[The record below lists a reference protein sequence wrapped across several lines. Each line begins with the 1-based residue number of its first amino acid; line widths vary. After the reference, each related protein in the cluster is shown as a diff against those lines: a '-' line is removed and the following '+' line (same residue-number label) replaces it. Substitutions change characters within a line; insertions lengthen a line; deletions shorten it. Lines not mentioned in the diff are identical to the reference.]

1 MAQSTQALL
10 ESLDYKI
17 AEVLSDWG
25 IVTTVLALIILAF
38 VAYPILYPDEPDT
51 HPLLLARQSSAA
63 PVRNKNESA
72 AYRSP
77 EVPYGYPLKTGLN
90 VKDPG
95 APRWASGKDGD
106 VRDIWREVQRGGSQ
120 GADGK
125 TVSSGSIMT
134 VLGKEVVEHNIADIT
149 KEINILGKHFADGG
163 VNRVAIYLPNSV
175 EYLTTIFACAFHGL
189 SPVLVPYNLPHT
201 KAFELINATSA
212 DALVCEAGNLPLE
225 DLAKQCSNLRL
236 LTWVVE
242 KTSRHV
248 DWNSGPTGSR
258 NDLNVSVWH
267 ELVESA
273 PSSIATATLP
283 ANQTGEQLGNIITV
297 WQPADPQCK
306 PEITTFT
313 HANLISAVA
322 ALITALPLR
331 QRIVPSDLLLP
342 ADSFTNTY
350 ILCQTIAA
358 LYLHASIAITSVAGP
373 GVDIHLATRSIA
385 PTIIL
390 ASPETLLKLHAENP
404 LTSPLAHLAVFAHT
418 QTMEAGRLPSRTN
431 LLSRFLPPVLP
442 SSSTPESN
450 KPGHLRLIL
459 TATNLS
465 STETGLSSSD
475 GPRLTSPIL
484 SDLRILLRGT
494 RIVHAACAPSVA
506 GAIAQSNVFD
516 YRRDLSTEGLAHFGV
531 PLAHVE
537 VLFAAAAA
545 ADGDGDGKDD
555 EAVSGQEGQGGVR
568 GEMVVRG
575 PGVARQMEGNGG
587 GKEEGEGEVRLGVRG
602 KVRGDGCLALV

>member
-10 ESLDYKI
+10 ESLDLKI

-25 IVTTVLALIILAF
+25 VVTTLLALVILAF

-120 GADGK
+120 DADGK
-125 TVSSGSIMT
+125 TISSGSIMT

-149 KEINILGKHFADGG
+149 KEINILGKHFADSGAK
-163 VNRVAIYLPNSV
+163 RVAIYLPNSV
-175 EYLTTIFACAFHGL
+175 EYLTTIFACAFYRL
-189 SPVLVPYNLPHT
+189 SPILLPYNLPHQ
-201 KAFELINATSA
+201 KAFELVNTASA
-212 DALVCEAGNLPLE
+212 DALICEAGNLPLE
-225 DLAKQCSNLRL
+225 DLAKQCPNLRL

-248 DWNSGPTGSR
+248 DWNGGPTNSK
-258 NDLNVSVWH
+258 NNLNVSVWH

-273 PSSIATATLP
+273 PSSIATAPLP
-283 ANQTGEQLGNIITV
+283 ANQAGEQLGNIITV
-297 WQPADPQCK
+297 WQPADPQSK

-313 HANLISAVA
+313 HANLISATA

-342 ADSFTNTY
+342 ADSFTNSY
-350 ILCQTIAA
+350 ILCQTLAA
-358 LYLHASIAITSVAGP
+358 LYLHANLAITSVAGP
-373 GVDIHLATRSIA
+373 GVDLHLATRSIA

-390 ASPETLLKLHAENP
+390 ASPETLIKLHAETP
-404 LTSPLAHLAVFAHT
+404 ITSPLAKLAIFAHT
-418 QTMEAGRLPSRTN
+418 QTMEAGRLPSPNN

-442 SSSTPESN
+442 SSSSPESN
-450 KPGHLRLIL
+450 QPGHLRLIL
-459 TATNLS
+459 TASHLPTLTTTPPQ
-465 STETGLSSSD
+465 STAI
-475 GPRLTSPIL
+475 LTSPIL
-484 SDLRILLRGT
+484 SDLRLLLRA
-494 RIVHAACAPSVA
+494 RIVHALSAPPVA
-506 GAIAQSNVFD
+506 DALAQSNVFD
-516 YRRDLSTEGLAHFGV
+516 YRRDLSTTGLAHFGV

-537 VLFAAAAA
+537 VLFA
-545 ADGDGDGKDD
+545 DPKDD
-555 EAVSGQEGQGGVR
+555 EAVSGAEGHG
-568 GEMVVRG
+568 
-575 PGVARQMEGNGG
+575 
-587 GKEEGEGEVRLGVRG
+587 
-602 KVRGDGCLALV
+602 

>member
-25 IVTTVLALIILAF
+25 ILTTLLALVILAF

-106 VRDIWREVQRGGSQ
+106 VRDIWREVQRGGSPD
-120 GADGK
+120 ADGK
-125 TVSSGSIMT
+125 TISSGSIMT

-149 KEINILGKHFADGG
+149 KEISILGKHLADSG
-163 VNRVAIYLPNSV
+163 VKRVAIYLPNSV

-189 SPVLVPYNLPHT
+189 SPVLLPYNLPHP

-225 DLAKQCSNLRL
+225 DLAKQCPNLRL

-248 DWNSGPTGSR
+248 DWNGGPTHSKT
-258 NDLNVSVWH
+258 NLNVSVWH

-273 PSSIATATLP
+273 PSSIATAPLP
-283 ANQTGEQLGNIITV
+283 ANQAGERLGNIITV
-297 WQPADPQCK
+297 WQPADPQSE

-322 ALITALPLR
+322 ALITALPHR

-350 ILCQTIAA
+350 TLCQTLAA
-358 LYLHASIAITSVAGP
+358 LYLHASVAITSVAGP
-373 GVDIHLATRSIA
+373 AVDLHLATRSIA

-390 ASPETLLKLHAENP
+390 ASPETLIKLHAETP
-404 LTSPLAHLAVFAHT
+404 LVSPLAHLAVFAHT
-418 QTMEAGRLPSRTN
+418 QTMEAGRLPSPTN

-442 SSSTPESN
+442 SSASVPELN

-465 STETGLSSSD
+465 TTSSGLPSSD

-494 RIVHAACAPSVA
+494 RIVHAACVPSVA

-516 YRRDLSTEGLAHFGV
+516 YRRDLSAEGLAHFGV

-537 VLFAAAAA
+537 VVFA
-545 ADGDGDGKDD
+545 DGKDD
-555 EAVSGQEGQGGVR
+555 GAVSG
-568 GEMVVRG
+568 
-575 PGVARQMEGNGG
+575 
-587 GKEEGEGEVRLGVRG
+587 EEGKGG
-602 KVRGDGCLALV
+602 

>member
-25 IVTTVLALIILAF
+25 IVTTGLALVILAF

-77 EVPYGYPLKTGLN
+77 EVPYRYPLKTGLN

-120 GADGK
+120 DADGK
-125 TVSSGSIMT
+125 TISSGSIMT

-149 KEINILGKHFADGG
+149 KEINILGKHFADSG
-163 VNRVAIYLPNSV
+163 VKRVAIYLPNSV
-175 EYLTTIFACAFHGL
+175 EYLTTIFACTFHGL
-189 SPVLVPYNLPHT
+189 SPVLLPYNLPHT
-201 KAFELINATSA
+201 KAFKLINATSA

-225 DLAKQCSNLRL
+225 DLAKQCPNLRL

-248 DWNSGPTGSR
+248 DWNGGPTGSKT
-258 NDLNVSVWH
+258 NLNVSVWH
-267 ELVESA
+267 ELVELA
-273 PSSIATATLP
+273 PSSIATAPLP
-283 ANQTGEQLGNIITV
+283 ANQAGERLGNIITV
-297 WQPADPQCK
+297 WQPADPQSK

-350 ILCQTIAA
+350 ILCQTLAA
-358 LYLHASIAITSVAGP
+358 LYLHASVAITSVAGP
-373 GVDIHLATRSIA
+373 AVDLHLATRSIA

-390 ASPETLLKLHAENP
+390 ASPETLIKLHAENP
-404 LTSPLAHLAVFAHT
+404 LTSPLTQLAVFAHT
-418 QTMEAGRLPSRTN
+418 QTMEAGRLPSPTN
-431 LLSRFLPPVLP
+431 LLSRFLPPILP
-442 SSSTPESN
+442 SSASSAPESN

-459 TATNLS
+459 TASNLS
-465 STETGLSSSD
+465 TTTDTSSA
-475 GPRLTSPIL
+475 PHLTSPIL
-484 SDLRILLRGT
+484 SDLRILLRT

-506 GAIAQSNVFD
+506 GALAQSNVFD
-516 YRRDLSTEGLAHFGV
+516 YRRDLSAEGLAHFGV

-537 VLFAAAAA
+537 VLFA
-545 ADGDGDGKDD
+545 DGKDD
-555 EAVSGQEGQGGVR
+555 GAVSGTEGKGGVR
-568 GEMVVRG
+568 GRWLLGGRG
-575 PGVARQMEGNGG
+575 LWDRRGVGRRRE
-587 GKEEGEGEVRLGVRG
+587 RG
-602 KVRGDGCLALV
+602 R

>member
-25 IVTTVLALIILAF
+25 IVTTVLALVILAF

-106 VRDIWREVQRGGSQ
+106 VRDIWREVQGGGSPD
-120 GADGK
+120 ADGK

-149 KEINILGKHFADGG
+149 KEIIILGKHLADSG
-163 VNRVAIYLPNSV
+163 VKRVAIYLPNSV

-189 SPVLVPYNLPHT
+189 SPILLPYNLPHP

-225 DLAKQCSNLRL
+225 DLAKQCPNLRL

-248 DWNSGPTGSR
+248 DWNGSPTGSK
-258 NDLNVSVWH
+258 NNLKVSVWH

-273 PSSIATATLP
+273 PSSIATAALP
-283 ANQTGEQLGNIITV
+283 ANQAGERLSNIITV
-297 WQPADPQCK
+297 WQPADPQSK
-306 PEITTFT
+306 PEITNFT

-350 ILCQTIAA
+350 ILCQTLAA
-358 LYLHASIAITSVAGP
+358 LYLHASVAITSVAGP
-373 GVDIHLATRSIA
+373 AVDLHLATRSIA

-390 ASPETLLKLHAENP
+390 ASPETLIKLHAETP
-404 LTSPLAHLAVFAHT
+404 LVSPLAHLAVFAHT
-418 QTMEAGRLPSRTN
+418 QTMEAGRLPSPTN
-431 LLSRFLPPVLP
+431 LLSRFLPPILP
-442 SSSTPESN
+442 SSASSAPESN

-459 TATNLS
+459 TASNLC
-465 STETGLSSSD
+465 TTAANPASSD
-475 GPRLTSPIL
+475 SPHLTSPIL

-494 RIVHAACAPSVA
+494 RIVHAACVPAVA

-516 YRRDLSTEGLAHFGV
+516 YRRDLSAEGLAHFGV

-537 VLFAAAAA
+537 VLFA
-545 ADGDGDGKDD
+545 DGKDD
-555 EAVSGQEGQGGVR
+555 GAVSGQEGQGGVR

-575 PGVARQMEGNGG
+575 PGVAGQRWSGG
-587 GKEEGEGEVRLGVRG
+587 GKQEGEGEGEGEVRTGVRG
-602 KVRGDGCLALV
+602 KVRGDGCLAVV

>member
-1 MAQSTQALL
+1 MAQFTQALL
-10 ESLDYKI
+10 ESLDLKI

-25 IVTTVLALIILAF
+25 IVTTLLALVILAF

-72 AYRSP
+72 AYRSL

-120 GADGK
+120 DVDGK
-125 TVSSGSIMT
+125 TISSGSIMT

-149 KEINILGKHFADGG
+149 KEVNVLGKHFADSGAK
-163 VNRVAIYLPNSV
+163 RVAIYLPNSV
-175 EYLTTIFACAFHGL
+175 EYLTTIFACAFNGL
-189 SPVLVPYNLPHT
+189 SPVLLPYNLPHQ

-248 DWNSGPTGSR
+248 DWNGSPTNSK
-258 NDLNVSVWH
+258 NNLNVIVWH

-273 PSSIATATLP
+273 PSSIATAPLP
-283 ANQTGEQLGNIITV
+283 ANQAGEQLGNIITV
-297 WQPADPQCK
+297 WQPADPQSK

-342 ADSFTNTY
+342 ADSFTNSY
-350 ILCQTIAA
+350 ILCHTLAA
-358 LYLHASIAITSVAGP
+358 LYLHANLAITSVAGP
-373 GVDIHLATRSIA
+373 GVDFHLATRSIA

-390 ASPETLLKLHAENP
+390 ASPETLINLHAQTP
-404 LTSPLAHLAVFAHT
+404 ITSPLAQLAKLAHT
-418 QTMEAGRLPSRTN
+418 QTMEAGRLPSPHN
-431 LLSRFLPPVLP
+431 LLSRFLP
-442 SSSTPESN
+442 
-450 KPGHLRLIL
+450 
-459 TATNLS
+459 
-465 STETGLSSSD
+465 
-475 GPRLTSPIL
+475 
-484 SDLRILLRGT
+484 
-494 RIVHAACAPSVA
+494 
-506 GAIAQSNVFD
+506 
-516 YRRDLSTEGLAHFGV
+516 
-531 PLAHVE
+531 
-537 VLFAAAAA
+537 
-545 ADGDGDGKDD
+545 
-555 EAVSGQEGQGGVR
+555 
-568 GEMVVRG
+568 
-575 PGVARQMEGNGG
+575 
-587 GKEEGEGEVRLGVRG
+587 
-602 KVRGDGCLALV
+602 

>member
-10 ESLDYKI
+10 ESLDLKI

-25 IVTTVLALIILAF
+25 IVTTLLALVILAF

-90 VKDPG
+90 VKHPG

-120 GADGK
+120 DADGK
-125 TVSSGSIMT
+125 TISSGSIMT

-149 KEINILGKHFADGG
+149 KEINILGKHFADSGAK
-163 VNRVAIYLPNSV
+163 RVAIYLPNSV
-175 EYLTTIFACAFHGL
+175 EYLTTIFACAFNGI
-189 SPVLVPYNLPHT
+189 SPILLPYNLPHQ
-201 KAFELINATSA
+201 KAFDLINATSA

-248 DWNSGPTGSR
+248 DWNGSPTNS
-258 NDLNVSVWH
+258 NNNLNVSVWH

-273 PSSIATATLP
+273 PSSIATAPLP
-283 ANQTGEQLGNIITV
+283 ANQAGDQLGNIITV
-297 WQPADPQCK
+297 WQPADPESK

-342 ADSFTNTY
+342 ADSFTNSY
-350 ILCQTIAA
+350 ILCHTLAA
-358 LYLHASIAITSVAGP
+358 LYLHANLAITSVAGP
-373 GVDIHLATRSIA
+373 GVDFHLATRSIA
-385 PTIIL
+385 PTILL
-390 ASPETLLKLHAENP
+390 ASPETLINLHAQTP
-404 LTSPLAHLAVFAHT
+404 ITSPLAKLAKLVHT
-418 QTMEAGRLPSRTN
+418 QTMEAGRLPSPNN

-442 SSSTPESN
+442 SSSAPEEN

-459 TATNLS
+459 TASHLPILTAPQPPAAL
-465 STETGLSSSD
+465 
-475 GPRLTSPIL
+475 LTSPIL
-484 SDLRILLRGT
+484 SDLRLLLPGT
-494 RIVHAACAPSVA
+494 RIVHALSAPPVA
-506 GAIAQSNVFD
+506 AALAQSNVFD
-516 YRRDLSTEGLAHFGV
+516 YRRDLSPTGLAHFGV

-537 VLFAAAAA
+537 VLFA
-545 ADGDGDGKDD
+545 DEKDD
-555 EAVSGQEGQGGVR
+555 GAVSGEEGQGGVR

-575 PGVARQMEGNGG
+575 PGVVED
-587 GKEEGEGEVRLGVRG
+587 GEVRLGVRG

>member
-10 ESLDYKI
+10 ESLDLKI

-25 IVTTVLALIILAF
+25 IVTTLLALVILAF

-120 GADGK
+120 DADGK
-125 TVSSGSIMT
+125 TIPSGSIMT

-149 KEINILGKHFADGG
+149 KEINVLGKHFADSR
-163 VNRVAIYLPNSV
+163 VKRVAIYLPNSV
-175 EYLTTIFACAFHGL
+175 EYLTTIFACAFYGI
-189 SPVLVPYNLPHT
+189 SPILLPYNLPHQ
-201 KAFELINATSA
+201 KAFELITATSA

-225 DLAKQCSNLRL
+225 DLAKQCPNLRL

-248 DWNSGPTGSR
+248 DWNGSPTNSK
-258 NDLNVSVWH
+258 NNLNVSVWH
-267 ELVESA
+267 ELVELA
-273 PSSIATATLP
+273 PSSIATAPLP
-283 ANQTGEQLGNIITV
+283 ANQAGEQLGNIITV
-297 WQPADPQCK
+297 WQPADPQSK

-322 ALITALPLR
+322 ALISALPLR

-350 ILCQTIAA
+350 ILCYTLAA
-358 LYLHASIAITSVAGP
+358 LYLHANLAITSVAGP
-373 GVDIHLATRSIA
+373 AVDFHLATRSVA

-390 ASPETLLKLHAENP
+390 ASPETLITLHAANP
-404 LTSPLAHLAVFAHT
+404 IVSPLAKLAKLVHS
-418 QTMEAGRLPSRTN
+418 QTMEAGRLPSPHN

-442 SSSTPESN
+442 SSSSLEKN

-459 TATNLS
+459 TATNLPTLTTTS
-465 STETGLSSSD
+465 PQPPAAL
-475 GPRLTSPIL
+475 LTSPIL
-484 SDLRILLRGT
+484 SDLRLLLRGT
-494 RIVHAACAPSVA
+494 RIVHALAAPPVA
-506 GAIAQSNVFD
+506 GALAQSNVFD
-516 YRRDLSTEGLAHFGV
+516 YRRDFSEHGLAHFGV
-531 PLAHVE
+531 PLSHVE
-537 VLFAAAAA
+537 VLFAAAK
-545 ADGDGDGKDD
+545 DGDGEGD
-555 EAVSGQEGQGGVR
+555 EAVSGEEGKGGVR

-575 PGVARQMEGNGG
+575 PGVAVKGRDGRDD
-587 GKEEGEGEVRLGVRG
+587 GEVRLGVKG

>member
-10 ESLDYKI
+10 ESLDLKI

-25 IVTTVLALIILAF
+25 VVTTLLALVILAF

-120 GADGK
+120 DADGK
-125 TVSSGSIMT
+125 TISSGSIMT

-149 KEINILGKHFADGG
+149 KEINVLGKHFADSGAK
-163 VNRVAIYLPNSV
+163 RVAIYLPNSV
-175 EYLTTIFACAFHGL
+175 EYLTTIFACAFNGL
-189 SPVLVPYNLPHT
+189 SPVLLPYNLPHQ

-248 DWNSGPTGSR
+248 DWNGSPTNSK
-258 NDLNVSVWH
+258 NNLNVSVWH

-273 PSSIATATLP
+273 PSSIATAPLP
-283 ANQTGEQLGNIITV
+283 ANQAGEQLGNIITV
-297 WQPADPQCK
+297 WQPADPQSK

-342 ADSFTNTY
+342 ADSFTNSY
-350 ILCQTIAA
+350 ILCHTLAA
-358 LYLHASIAITSVAGP
+358 LYLHANLAITSVAGP
-373 GVDIHLATRSIA
+373 GVDFHLATRSIA

-390 ASPETLLKLHAENP
+390 ASPETLIILHAQTP
-404 LTSPLAHLAVFAHT
+404 IVSPLAQLAKLAHT
-418 QTMEAGRLPSRTN
+418 QTMEAGRLPSPHN

-442 SSSTPESN
+442 PSSSLESTN
-450 KPGHLRLIL
+450 QPGHLRLIL
-459 TATNLS
+459 TASHLPS
-465 STETGLSSSD
+465 MRTG
-475 GPRLTSPIL
+475 PHLTSPIL
-484 SDLRILLRGT
+484 SDLRLLLPGT
-494 RIVHAACAPSVA
+494 RIVHALAAPPVA
-506 GAIAQSNVFD
+506 AALAQSNVFD
-516 YRRDLSTEGLAHFGV
+516 YRRDLSATGLAHFGV
-531 PLAHVE
+531 PLSHVE
-537 VLFAAAAA
+537 VLFAATA
-545 ADGDGDGKDD
+545 ADDGEGD
-555 EAVSGQEGQGGVR
+555 EAVSGQEGQGAVR
-568 GEMVVRG
+568 GEIVVRG
-575 PGVARQMEGNGG
+575 PGVVGQGEGSR
-587 GKEEGEGEVRLGVRG
+587 EGEVRLGVQG

>member
-25 IVTTVLALIILAF
+25 VVTTLLALVILAF

-120 GADGK
+120 DGDGK
-125 TVSSGSIMT
+125 TIPSGSIMT

-149 KEINILGKHFADGG
+149 KEMNVLGKHFADSG
-163 VNRVAIYLPNSV
+163 VKRVAIYLPNSV

-189 SPVLVPYNLPHT
+189 SPILLPYNLPHQ
-201 KAFELINATSA
+201 KAFDLINATSA

-248 DWNSGPTGSR
+248 DWNGGPTSSK
-258 NDLNVSVWH
+258 NNLNVSVWH

-273 PSSIATATLP
+273 SSSIAPAPLP
-283 ANQTGEQLGNIITV
+283 SNQAGEQLGNIITV
-297 WQPADPQCK
+297 WQPADPQSK

-313 HANLISAVA
+313 HANLISATA
-322 ALITALPLR
+322 ALISALPLR

-342 ADSFTNTY
+342 ADSFTNSY
-350 ILCQTIAA
+350 ILCQTLAA
-358 LYLHASIAITSVAGP
+358 LYLHANLAITSVAGP
-373 GVDIHLATRSIA
+373 GVDLHLATRSIA

-390 ASPETLLKLHAENP
+390 ASPETLVKLHTETP
-404 LTSPLAHLAVFAHT
+404 ITSPLAKLAVVAHT
-418 QTMEAGRLPSRTN
+418 QTMEAGRLPSPNN

-442 SSSTPESN
+442 SSSSPEGN
-450 KPGHLRLIL
+450 QPGHLRLIL
-459 TATNLS
+459 TATNLTTGS
-465 STETGLSSSD
+465 PPSTAL
-475 GPRLTSPIL
+475 LTSPIL
-484 SDLRILLRGT
+484 SDLRLLLRT
-494 RIVHAACAPSVA
+494 RIVHALSAPPVA
-506 GAIAQSNVFD
+506 GALAQSNVFD
-516 YRRDLSTEGLAHFGV
+516 YRRDLSTTGLAHFGV

-537 VLFAAAAA
+537 VLFAAA
-545 ADGDGDGKDD
+545 DGMRD
-555 EAVSGQEGQGGVR
+555 EA
-568 GEMVVRG
+568 
-575 PGVARQMEGNGG
+575 
-587 GKEEGEGEVRLGVRG
+587 
-602 KVRGDGCLALV
+602 

>member
-17 AEVLSDWG
+17 AEVLSEWG
-25 IVTTVLALIILAF
+25 ILTTLLALVILAF

-106 VRDIWREVQRGGSQ
+106 VRDIWREVQRGRSQ
-120 GADGK
+120 DADGK
-125 TVSSGSIMT
+125 PITAGSIMT
-134 VLGKEVVEHNIADIT
+134 VLGKEVVEHDIADIT
-149 KEINILGKHFADGG
+149 KEINILGKHFADSG
-163 VNRVAIYLPNSV
+163 VRRVAIYLPNSV
-175 EYLTTIFACAFHGL
+175 EYLTTIFACAFYGL
-189 SPVLVPYNLPHT
+189 SPVLLPYNLPHP

-225 DLAKQCSNLRL
+225 DVAKQCPNLRL

-248 DWNSGPTGSR
+248 DWNGGPTGSK
-258 NDLNVSVWH
+258 NNLNVSVWH

-273 PSSIATATLP
+273 PSSFATAPLP
-283 ANQTGEQLGNIITV
+283 ANQAGEQLGNIITV
-297 WQPADPQCK
+297 WQPADHQSK

-313 HANLISAVA
+313 HANIISAVA
-322 ALITALPLR
+322 ALVTALPLR

-342 ADSFTNTY
+342 ADSFTNSY
-350 ILCQTIAA
+350 ILCQTLAA
-358 LYLHASIAITSVAGP
+358 LYLHANIAITSVAGP
-373 GVDIHLATRSIA
+373 GVDLHLATRSIA

-390 ASPETLLKLHAENP
+390 ASPETLLKLHAETSI
-404 LTSPLAHLAVFAHT
+404 TSPLAKLAIFAHS
-418 QTMEAGRLPSRTN
+418 QTMEAGRLPSPTN
-431 LLSRFLPPVLP
+431 LLSRFLPAVLP
-442 SSSTPESN
+442 SSSPSPESTH
-450 KPGHLRLIL
+450 PGRLRLIL

-465 STETGLSSSD
+465 SMPTDDPTESRPTGS
-475 GPRLTSPIL
+475 PHIITSPIL
-484 SDLRILLRGT
+484 SDLRLLLRT
-494 RIVHAACAPSVA
+494 RIVHAAFAPPVA
-506 GAIAQSNVFD
+506 GAITQTNVFD
-516 YRRDLSTEGLAHFGV
+516 YRRDLSTIGLAHFGV

-537 VLFAAAAA
+537 VLFAA
-545 ADGDGDGKDD
+545 DEKDD
-555 EAVSGQEGQGGVR
+555 EAVSGSEGRGGVR
-568 GEMVVRG
+568 GRMVATADPAAAAVVTRTG
-575 PGVARQMEGNGG
+575 TIMER
-587 GKEEGEGEVRLGVRG
+587 V
-602 KVRGDGCLALV
+602 DT

>member
-1 MAQSTQALL
+1 MVQSTQALL
-10 ESLDYKI
+10 ESLDLKI

-25 IVTTVLALIILAF
+25 IVTTLLALVILAF

-120 GADGK
+120 DADGK
-125 TVSSGSIMT
+125 TISSGSIMT
-134 VLGKEVVEHNIADIT
+134 VLGKEVVEHDIADIT
-149 KEINILGKHFADGG
+149 KEINVLGKHFADSGAK
-163 VNRVAIYLPNSV
+163 RVAIYLPNSV
-175 EYLTTIFACAFHGL
+175 EYLTTIFACAFNGL
-189 SPVLVPYNLPHT
+189 SPVLLPYNLPHQ
-201 KAFELINATSA
+201 KASELINATSA

-248 DWNSGPTGSR
+248 DWNGGPTNSK
-258 NDLNVSVWH
+258 NNLNVSVWH

-273 PSSIATATLP
+273 PSSIATAPLP
-283 ANQTGEQLGNIITV
+283 ANQAGEQLGNVITV
-297 WQPADPQCK
+297 WQPTDPQSK

-313 HANLISAVA
+313 HSNLISAVA

-342 ADSFTNTY
+342 ADSFTSSY
-350 ILCQTIAA
+350 ILCHTLAA
-358 LYLHASIAITSVAGP
+358 LYLHANLAITSVAGP
-373 GVDIHLATRSIA
+373 AVDFHLATRSIA

-390 ASPETLLKLHAENP
+390 ASPETLINLHAQTP
-404 LTSPLAHLAVFAHT
+404 IVSPLAQLAKLAHT
-418 QTMEAGRLPSRTN
+418 QTMEAGRLPS
-431 LLSRFLPPVLP
+431 P
-442 SSSTPESN
+442 
-450 KPGHLRLIL
+450 H
-459 TATNLS
+459 
-465 STETGLSSSD
+465 
-475 GPRLTSPIL
+475 
-484 SDLRILLRGT
+484 
-494 RIVHAACAPSVA
+494 
-506 GAIAQSNVFD
+506 
-516 YRRDLSTEGLAHFGV
+516 
-531 PLAHVE
+531 
-537 VLFAAAAA
+537 
-545 ADGDGDGKDD
+545 
-555 EAVSGQEGQGGVR
+555 
-568 GEMVVRG
+568 
-575 PGVARQMEGNGG
+575 
-587 GKEEGEGEVRLGVRG
+587 
-602 KVRGDGCLALV
+602 

>member
-10 ESLDYKI
+10 ESLDLKI

-25 IVTTVLALIILAF
+25 IVTTLLALVILAF

-120 GADGK
+120 DADGK
-125 TVSSGSIMT
+125 TISSGSIMT

-149 KEINILGKHFADGG
+149 KEINILGKHFADSG
-163 VNRVAIYLPNSV
+163 VKRVAIYLPNSV
-175 EYLTTIFACAFHGL
+175 EYLTTIFACAFYRL
-189 SPVLVPYNLPHT
+189 SPVLLPYNLPHN

-248 DWNSGPTGSR
+248 DWNGGPTNSK
-258 NDLNVSVWH
+258 NNLNVSVWH

-273 PSSIATATLP
+273 PSSIATAPLP
-283 ANQTGEQLGNIITV
+283 ANQAGEQLGNIITV
-297 WQPADPQCK
+297 WQPADPQSR

-342 ADSFTNTY
+342 ADSFTSSY
-350 ILCQTIAA
+350 ILCHTLAA
-358 LYLHASIAITSVAGP
+358 LYLHANLAITSVAGP
-373 GVDIHLATRSIA
+373 AVDFHLATRSIA

-390 ASPETLLKLHAENP
+390 ASPETLMKLHAE
-404 LTSPLAHLAVFAHT
+404 TEISSPLAKL
-418 QTMEAGRLPSRTN
+418 
-431 LLSRFLPPVLP
+431 
-442 SSSTPESN
+442 
-450 KPGHLRLIL
+450 
-459 TATNLS
+459 
-465 STETGLSSSD
+465 
-475 GPRLTSPIL
+475 
-484 SDLRILLRGT
+484 
-494 RIVHAACAPSVA
+494 
-506 GAIAQSNVFD
+506 
-516 YRRDLSTEGLAHFGV
+516 
-531 PLAHVE
+531 
-537 VLFAAAAA
+537 
-545 ADGDGDGKDD
+545 
-555 EAVSGQEGQGGVR
+555 
-568 GEMVVRG
+568 
-575 PGVARQMEGNGG
+575 
-587 GKEEGEGEVRLGVRG
+587 
-602 KVRGDGCLALV
+602 

>member
-25 IVTTVLALIILAF
+25 ILTTLLALVILAF

-106 VRDIWREVQRGGSQ
+106 VRDIWREVQRGGSPD
-120 GADGK
+120 ADGK
-125 TVSSGSIMT
+125 TISSGSIMT

-149 KEINILGKHFADGG
+149 KEISILGKHLADSG
-163 VNRVAIYLPNSV
+163 VKRVAIYLPNSV

-189 SPVLVPYNLPHT
+189 SPVLLPYNLPHP

-225 DLAKQCSNLRL
+225 DLAKQCPNLRL

-248 DWNSGPTGSR
+248 DWNGGPTHSKT
-258 NDLNVSVWH
+258 NLNVSVWH

-273 PSSIATATLP
+273 PSSIATAPLP
-283 ANQTGEQLGNIITV
+283 ANQAGERLGNIITV
-297 WQPADPQCK
+297 WQPADPQSE

-350 ILCQTIAA
+350 ILCQTLAA
-358 LYLHASIAITSVAGP
+358 LYLHANLAITSVAGP
-373 GVDIHLATRSIA
+373 AVDLHLATRSIA

-390 ASPETLLKLHAENP
+390 ASPQTLINLHAQNP
-404 LTSPLAHLAVFAHT
+404 LTSPLARLAVFAHT
-418 QTMEAGRLPSRTN
+418 QTMEAGRLPSPTN
-431 LLSRFLPPVLP
+431 LLSRFLPQILP
-442 SSSTPESN
+442 SSSASSAPKSTQ
-450 KPGHLRLIL
+450 PGHLRLIL

-465 STETGLSSSD
+465 PTTPTGSASS
-475 GPRLTSPIL
+475 P
-484 SDLRILLRGT
+484 
-494 RIVHAACAPSVA
+494 
-506 GAIAQSNVFD
+506 
-516 YRRDLSTEGLAHFGV
+516 
-531 PLAHVE
+531 PL
-537 VLFAAAAA
+537 
-545 ADGDGDGKDD
+545 
-555 EAVSGQEGQGGVR
+555 
-568 GEMVVRG
+568 
-575 PGVARQMEGNGG
+575 
-587 GKEEGEGEVRLGVRG
+587 
-602 KVRGDGCLALV
+602 

>member
-25 IVTTVLALIILAF
+25 IVTTLLALVILAF

-120 GADGK
+120 DADGK
-125 TVSSGSIMT
+125 TISSGSIMT

-149 KEINILGKHFADGG
+149 KEINILGIHFADSG
-163 VNRVAIYLPNSV
+163 VKRVAIYLPNSV
-175 EYLTTIFACAFHGL
+175 EYLTTIFACAFYGL
-189 SPVLVPYNLPHT
+189 SPILLPYNLPHQ

-225 DLAKQCSNLRL
+225 DLAKQCPNLRL

-248 DWNSGPTGSR
+248 DWNGGPTNSK
-258 NDLNVSVWH
+258 NNLNVSVWH

-273 PSSIATATLP
+273 PSSIATAPLP
-283 ANQTGEQLGNIITV
+283 ANRAGEQLGNIITV
-297 WQPADPQCK
+297 WQPADPQST

-313 HANLISAVA
+313 HSNLISATA

-342 ADSFTNTY
+342 ADSFTNSY
-350 ILCQTIAA
+350 ILCQTLAA
-358 LYLHASIAITSVAGP
+358 LYLHANLAITSVAGP
-373 GVDIHLATRSIA
+373 GVDLHLATRSIA

-390 ASPETLLKLHAENP
+390 ASPETLIKLHAETP
-404 LTSPLAHLAVFAHT
+404 ITSPLAKLAVVAHT
-418 QTMEAGRLPSRTN
+418 QTMEAGRLPSPNN

-442 SSSTPESN
+442 SSSPESN

-459 TATNLS
+459 TASHLPS
-465 STETGLSSSD
+465 MGA
-475 GPRLTSPIL
+475 GPHLTSPIL
-484 SDLRILLRGT
+484 SDLRLLLRT
-494 RIVHAACAPSVA
+494 RIVHALAAPPVA
-506 GAIAQSNVFD
+506 GALAQSNVFD
-516 YRRDLSTEGLAHFGV
+516 YRSDLSTTGLAHFGV

-537 VLFAAAAA
+537 VLFAAA
-545 ADGDGDGKDD
+545 DGGKGD
-555 EAVSGQEGQGGVR
+555 EAVSGEEGRGGVR
-568 GEMVVRG
+568 GKIVVRG
-575 PGVARQMEGNGG
+575 PGVVSQSGGRSSGG
-587 GKEEGEGEVRLGVRG
+587 GGGGGSAGEEGEVRLGVMG
-602 KVRGDGCLALV
+602 KVRADGCLALV

>member
-17 AEVLSDWG
+17 AEVLSEWG
-25 IVTTVLALIILAF
+25 ILTTLLALVILAF

-106 VRDIWREVQRGGSQ
+106 IRDIWREVQRGGSQ
-120 GADGK
+120 DADGK
-125 TVSSGSIMT
+125 TITSGSIMT
-134 VLGKEVVEHNIADIT
+134 VLGKEVVEHDIADIT
-149 KEINILGKHFADGG
+149 KEINILGKHFADSG
-163 VNRVAIYLPNSV
+163 VKRVAIYLPNSV
-175 EYLTTIFACAFHGL
+175 EYLTTIFACAFYGL
-189 SPVLVPYNLPHT
+189 SPILLPYNLPHP

-225 DLAKQCSNLRL
+225 DVAKQCPNLRL

-248 DWNSGPTGSR
+248 DWNGGPTGSKT
-258 NDLNVSVWH
+258 NLNVSVWH

-273 PSSIATATLP
+273 PSSTATAPLP
-283 ANQTGEQLGNIITV
+283 ANQAGEQLGNIITV
-297 WQPADPQCK
+297 WQPADPQSK
-306 PEITTFT
+306 PEITSFT
-313 HANLISAVA
+313 HANIISATA

-342 ADSFTNTY
+342 ADSFTNSY
-350 ILCQTIAA
+350 ILCQTLAA
-358 LYLHASIAITSVAGP
+358 LYLHANIAITSVAGP
-373 GVDIHLATRSIA
+373 GVDLHLATRSIA

-390 ASPETLLKLHAENP
+390 ASPATLLKLHTETP
-404 LTSPLAHLAVFAHT
+404 ITSPLAKLAIFAHT
-418 QTMEAGRLPSRTN
+418 QTMEAGRLPSPTN
-431 LLSRFLPPVLP
+431 LLSRFLPAVLP
-442 SSSTPESN
+442 SSSPSPKSTH
-450 KPGHLRLIL
+450 PGRLRLIL

-465 STETGLSSSD
+465 STTEANPPPPS
-475 GPRLTSPIL
+475 GPAHLTSPIL
-484 SDLRILLRGT
+484 SDLRLLLRT
-494 RIVHAACAPSVA
+494 RIVHAACAPPVA
-506 GAIAQSNVFD
+506 GAIAQTNVFD
-516 YRRDLSTEGLAHFGV
+516 YRRDLSTDGLAHFGV

-537 VLFAAAAA
+537 VLFAAA
-545 ADGDGDGKDD
+545 DGEDD
-555 EAVSGQEGQGGVR
+555 QAVSG
-568 GEMVVRG
+568 MF
-575 PGVARQMEGNGG
+575 
-587 GKEEGEGEVRLGVRG
+587 GEGGTGGRDDWGHGTALGVG
-602 KVRGDGCLALV
+602 QVGFGVCGIVV

>member
-10 ESLDYKI
+10 ESLDLKI

-25 IVTTVLALIILAF
+25 FVTTLLALVILAF

-51 HPLLLARQSSAA
+51 HPLLLARQTSPA

-106 VRDIWREVQRGGSQ
+106 VRDIWREVQRGGGQ
-120 GADGK
+120 DADGK
-125 TVSSGSIMT
+125 TISSGSIMT

-149 KEINILGKHFADGG
+149 KEINILGKHFADSG
-163 VNRVAIYLPNSV
+163 VKRVAIYLPNSV
-175 EYLTTIFACAFHGL
+175 EYLTTIFACAFYRL
-189 SPVLVPYNLPHT
+189 SPVLLPYNLPHN

-225 DLAKQCSNLRL
+225 DLAKQCPNLRL

-248 DWNSGPTGSR
+248 DWNGGPTDSK
-258 NDLNVSVWH
+258 NKLNVSVWH

-273 PSSIATATLP
+273 PSSIATAPLP
-283 ANQTGEQLGNIITV
+283 ANQAGEQLGNIITV
-297 WQPADPQCK
+297 WQPADSQST

-313 HANLISAVA
+313 HANLISATA
-322 ALITALPLR
+322 ALISALPLR

-342 ADSFTNTY
+342 ADSFTNSY
-350 ILCQTIAA
+350 ILCQTLAA
-358 LYLHASIAITSVAGP
+358 LYLHANLAITSVAGP
-373 GVDIHLATRSIA
+373 GVDLHLATRSIA

-390 ASPETLLKLHAENP
+390 ASPETLVKLHAETP
-404 LTSPLAHLAVFAHT
+404 LTSPLAKLALLAHT
-418 QTMEAGRLPSRTN
+418 QTMESGRLPSPTN

-442 SSSTPESN
+442 SQSTQ
-450 KPGHLRLIL
+450 GGRLRLIL
-459 TATNLS
+459 TATTTTTNRS
-465 STETGLSSSD
+465 HQSPTTAT
-475 GPRLTSPIL
+475 LTSPLL
-484 SDLRILLRGT
+484 SDLRLLLRS
-494 RIVHAACAPSVA
+494 RIVHALASPRVA
-506 GAIAQSNVFD
+506 GALAQTNVFD
-516 YRRDLSTEGLAHFGV
+516 YRRDLSQTGLAHFGV

-537 VLFAAAAA
+537 VLFK
-545 ADGDGDGKDD
+545 DEDDGK
-555 EAVSGQEGQGGVR
+555 VSGEVGRGGVR

-575 PGVARQMEGNGG
+575 PGV
-587 GKEEGEGEVRLGVRG
+587 V
-602 KVRGDGCLALV
+602 